1 MICLSIFRLHEVGE
15 TTSVDYGIDRI
26 DTYLI
31 LTDSSGSSGK
41 VTPATSGAPVSTW
54 SVSIETRVSFSSLFL
69 AERTHLCAREIA
81 SEVLRGEKV
90 GWHGVAGTEAADIK
104 SPESYQRLTLTR

>member
-1 MICLSIFRLHEVGE
+1 MRGMICLSIFRLHEVGE
-15 TTSVDYGIDRI
+15 TTSVDYRIDRI

-54 SVSIETRVSFSSLFL
+54 SVSIETRVSFSSLFSL
-69 AERTHLCAREIA
+69 KEPISAQKR
-81 SEVLRGEKV
+81 LRV
-90 GWHGVAGTEAADIK
+90 
-104 SPESYQRLTLTR
+104 RF